1 LPQSTIEDD
10 IESTEGV
17 HLDTGFIGPYFVMAQ
32 PTLPDLIL
40 CPHHPITTPVR
51 GQEVELEK
59 LVVPLSEK
67 KISPQDVLL
76 LA

>member
-1 LPQSTIEDD
+1 MPQSTIADE

-17 HLDTGFIGPYFVMAQ
+17 HLDTGFIVMAQ

-51 GQEVELEK
+51 GQEVELKK

-67 KISPQDVLL
+67 KISPQDVSP